1 MRTLADATQPWGNMR
16 LNRPH
21 FKIITF
27 FTGLLLICGVFLA
40 TGVTYYLVRPGQ
52 NDAADRIFCVRE
64 GMSLK
69 DVVGELEKNQ
79 LITGNRLFLLCA
91 RVMGYSKR
99 IKAGE
104 YRLTPDMSPL
114 KILDRLGSG
123 AIITHA
129 VTIPEGFTREKI
141 GGLLARKELVNS
153 DEFMA
158 LTGNLEAAKRY
169 GIDGPDLEGYLYP
182 DTYHLSRG
190 LSTAKIV
197 EIMVGRFFEVYK
209 PLGQQAEAVRM
220 TMEKVVTLASIVEK
234 ETGCASER
242 PIIASVFLN
251 RLQKRMR
258 LESDPTVIYG
268 LKDFDGNIRKK
279 HLSQKTRYNTYVI
292 RGLPPGPIASP
303 GFEALKAVLFPAKT
317 NYLYFVSKNDG
328 THFFSQTYAEH
339 SKAVKRYQKNR
350 HRRAKRAS

>member
-1 MRTLADATQPWGNMR
+1 MG
-16 LNRPH
+16 LNRPY
-21 FKIITF
+21 FRIIAF

-40 TGVTYYLVRPGQ
+40 TGVTYYLVRPGET
-52 NDAADRIFCVRE
+52 DAADQVFCVRE

-69 DVVGELEKNQ
+69 DVVGELERDQ
-79 LITGNRLFLLCA
+79 LITGKQLFLLCA
-91 RVMGYSKR
+91 RLMGYSKK

-104 YRLTPDMSPL
+104 YRLNPDMSPI

-129 VTIPEGFTREKI
+129 VTIPEGFTREQI
-141 GGLLARKELVNS
+141 GGLLARKGLVNA
-153 DEFMA
+153 DEFRA
-158 LTGNLEAAKRY
+158 LTSDPDAAKRY
-169 GIDGPDLEGYLYP
+169 GVSGPDLEGYLYP
-182 DTYHLSRG
+182 DTYQLSRG

-197 EIMVGRFFEVYK
+197 DIMVGRFFEVYK
-209 PLGQQAEAVRM
+209 PLHEQAEAVGM

-251 RLQKRMR
+251 RLRKRMR

-268 LKDFDGNIRKK
+268 LRDFDGNIKKK
-279 HLSQKTRYNTYVI
+279 HLSQRTPYNTYVI

-328 THFFSQTYAEH
+328 THFFSKTYAEH
-339 SKAVKRYQKNR
+339 SKAVRRYQKNR
-350 HRRAKRAS
+350 RRAKRAS